1 MGRIGIVGVGH
12 TKFGKRSDASLRELA
27 FEAYSSALDDADMDS
42 SKIDGSVV
50 CSATH
55 YDKQRSPAGV
65 VAEYLGLNP
74 QPTFNVEA
82 ACASSAVGLRTA
94 WALVSSKLHDVVAVV
109 GVQKMTEL
117 SSEEIQELMG
127 RAGDVMWESPF
138 GTTMPAYYAAYANAH
153 MARYGTTEEQMALV
167 SVKNRKYG
175 SKNPNAMFQKPLAME
190 DVLKSRMVSFP
201 LKLYDCCANADGAAC
216 LIITNSGKAR
226 KISDR
231 PVWIS
236 GLGLASS
243 PMSLAG
249 RKGPM
254 TSFDATRS
262 AARIAYQMAN
272 IKPHEVHVAEV
283 HDSFSI
289 TEIINYE
296 DLGLARPGKGVKLL
310 EAQDTELGGR
320 IPVNIDGGLIA
331 KGHPVGAT
339 GASQVFA
346 LVKQL
351 RGEAGSL
358 QVDGARIGLAQNIG
372 GIGMYASVVILRS

>member
-1 MGRIGIVGVGH
+1 MGRIGIIGVGH

-82 ACASSAVGLRTA
+82 ACASSAVGLRTG
-94 WALVSSKLHDVVAVV
+94 WALISSKLHDVMAVV

-138 GTTMPAYYAAYANAH
+138 GTTMPAYYAMYATAH
-153 MARYGTTEEQMALV
+153 MAKYGTTEKQMALV
-167 SVKNRKYG
+167 TVKNRKYG
-175 SKNPNAMFQKPLAME
+175 SKNPNAMFQKPVTAE
-190 DVLKSRMVSFP
+190 EVLKSRPVSAP
-201 LKLYDCCANADGAAC
+201 LKLFDCCANADGAAC
-216 LIITNSGKAR
+216 LIIASAEKA
-226 KISDR
+226 KKLTDR
-231 PVWIS
+231 PVWVA

-249 RKGPM
+249 RKGPL
-254 TSFDATRS
+254 TSFDVTKN
-262 AARIAYQMAN
+262 AAKAAYQMASVGPN
-272 IKPHEVHVAEV
+272 DVDVAEV

-289 TEIINYE
+289 TEILNYE
-296 DLGLARPGKGVKLL
+296 DLGFAKPGSGTRLL
-310 EAQDTELGGR
+310 EKGETELGGK
-320 IPVNIDGGLIA
+320 IPVNIDGGLIS

-339 GASQVFA
+339 GASQLFA
-346 LVKQL
+346 LTKQL
-351 RGEAGSL
+351 RGEAGST
-358 QVDGARIGLAQNIG
+358 QVDGAKIGLAQNIG
-372 GIGMYASVVILRS
+372 GIGMYSAITILKA